1 MCLGQDE
8 WEEFYL
14 QTKLLSD
21 EKLIELDLQFQ
32 ATSSDTID
40 AQLHTIVKLEMRERA
55 PQREAQI
62 IQLERCLKLI
72 KPKENLLRQ
81 VIKAVK
87 KISGFLYAR
96 NAYKKFKKDHP
107 EEEEIYY
114 LLADQE

>member
-55 PQREAQI
+55 PHREAQI

-87 KISGFLYAR
+87 KIGGFLYAR
-96 NAYKKFKKDHP
+96 NAYKRFKKDHP
-107 EEEEIYY
+107 
-114 LLADQE
+114 